1 MTGKLRTILCVS
13 AVILAC
19 SARAALVS
27 DFADF
32 SLRNNGGSLLLPGRL
47 YVPPE
52 AASDPAMQRPFILF
66 LHGGGEVGTNNVA
79 QVNGN
84 IDGLLAEAK
93 RRGAYLYAPQSP
105 GAWSDLT
112 LTGRVMSMIDRALVE
127 QRVDANRLYV
137 TGLSNGGGGTWNILS
152 RYGARFAAGVPIC
165 GVTPAG
171 DFTPARLVH
180 QAIAAFHARN
190 DTVVSVSTSR
200 TTMNRIL
207 TAAPLPLPTYPSLT
221 APDFV
226 YESPG
231 LDLHYIEFQTGGH
244 GIWGTIYN
252 APPLYEWLF
261 DHALAVPEPSGFLV
275 AAPMMFAVAA
285 VRRRRSLRTPGRCS
299 SAAFRSRP

>member
-1 MTGKLRTILCVS
+1 MIDKLRTILIAL
-13 AVILAC
+13 AVVLVPF

-32 SLRNNGGSLLLPGRL
+32 SLRNSGGSLLLPGRL

-52 AASDPAMQRPFILF
+52 ATSDPTTQRPFILF

-165 GVTPAG
+165 GVTPAS
-171 DFTPARLVH
+171 DFAPAKLVH

-190 DTVVSVSTSR
+190 DSVVSVLTSR
-200 TTMNRIL
+200 ATMNRIL
-207 TAAPLPLPTYPSLT
+207 TAAPLPLPTYPSLA

-226 YESPG
+226 YESPE

-244 GIWGTIYN
+244 GIWGTVYN
-252 APPLYEWLF
+252 APPLYEWMF
-261 DHALAVPEPSGFLV
+261 DHTLAVPEPGGLLV
-275 AAPMMFAVAA
+275 AGPMMFALAA
-285 VRRRRSLRTPGRCS
+285 VRCRRSLRTPDRCS
-299 SAAFRSRP
+299 